1 MQIEIILDVSGNRK
15 TEVCIGVSEAVS
27 FIKSLPRGKVGD
39 KMQLKVDGRS
49 TAYADAPRWYIGQYF
64 AGNCDYNVPV
74 LLSAESIN
82 FVYNSTS
89 PIHEVIKM
97 ANAWA
102 YVNGSKRTHRLNTD
116 GSYINLEYA
125 EVVIATDC
133 KVYPGHPYGLSY
145 NGKDYA
151 FFETFRQ
158 LAASLVAHDIELLE

>member
-1 MQIEIILDVSGNRK
+1 MQIEIILDVDGNRK
-15 TEVCIGVSEAVS
+15 TEVCIDVSEAVS
-27 FIKSLPRGKVGD
+27 FIKSLPRSKVGD

-89 PIHEVIKM
+89 PIHDVIRV

-102 YVNGSKRTHRLNTD
+102 YVNKPKRTHKLSD

-133 KVYPGHPYGLSY
+133 KVYPGHPYGLSF
-145 NGKDYA
+145 NGTDYA
-151 FFETFRQ
+151 YFETLRQ
-158 LAASLVAHDIELLE
+158 LAEALVTHDIELLE

>member
-27 FIKSLPRGKVGD
+27 FIKSLPRSKVGD

-49 TAYADAPRWYIGQYF
+49 VAYADAPRWYTGQYF

-74 LLSAESIN
+74 LLSGESSN

-89 PIHEVIKM
+89 SIHEAIKL

-102 YVNGSKRTHRLNTD
+102 YVNKPKRAHKLSD
-116 GSYINLEYA
+116 GNRIDLEYG
-125 EVVIATDC
+125 EVVIDTDC
-133 KVYPGHPYGLSY
+133 KVYPEHPYGLSY

-151 FFETFRQ
+151 YFETFRQ
-158 LAASLVAHDIELLE
+158 LAAALIAHDIELLE

>member
-1 MQIEIILDVSGNRK
+1 MQIEIILHVSGNRK
-15 TEVCIGVSEAVS
+15 TEVFTEVSAAIEFVS
-27 FIKSLPRGKVGD
+27 KLSPSKVGD
-39 KMQLKVDGRS
+39 KMQLRAAGKPV
-49 TAYADAPRWYIGQYF
+49 AYFDAPRWYTGQYF

-74 LLSAESIN
+74 LMDSESIN

-89 PIHEVIKM
+89 PIHEIIKV
-97 ANAWA
+97 ANRWA
-102 YVNGSKRTHRLNTD
+102 HVNKPKRIHKLSD
-116 GSYINLEYA
+116 GNRIDLGYGAVE
-125 EVVIATDC
+125 IATDC

>member
-1 MQIEIILDVSGNRK
+1 MQIEIILHVSGNRK
-15 TEVCIGVSEAVS
+15 TEVFTEVSAAVE
-27 FIKSLPRGKVGD
+27 FIKSLPLSKVGD

-49 TAYADAPRWYIGQYF
+49 TAYADAPRWYTGQYF

-89 PIHEVIKM
+89 PIHDVIRV

-102 YVNGSKRTHRLNTD
+102 YVNKPKRAHKLSD
-116 GSYINLEYA
+116 GNRIDLEYA
-125 EVVIATDC
+125 EVVINTDC
-133 KVYPGHPYGLSY
+133 KVYPEHPYGLSY

-151 FFETFRQ
+151 YFETFRQ
-158 LAASLVAHDIELLE
+158 LAAALIAHDIELLE

>member
-27 FIKSLPRGKVGD
+27 FVKSLPRSKVGD

-49 TAYADAPRWYIGQYF
+49 VAYADAPRWYTGQYF

-74 LLSAESIN
+74 LLSGESIN

-89 PIHEVIKM
+89 PIHEIIKV

-102 YVNGSKRTHRLNTD
+102 HVNKPKRTHKLSD
-116 GSYINLEYA
+116 GKRINLEYA
-125 EVVIATDC
+125 VALIATDC
-133 KVYPGHPYGLSY
+133 KVYTDQPYGLSF
-145 NGKDYA
+145 NGTDYA
-151 FFETFRQ
+151 YFETFRQ
-158 LAASLVAHDIELLE
+158 LAAALIVHDIELLE